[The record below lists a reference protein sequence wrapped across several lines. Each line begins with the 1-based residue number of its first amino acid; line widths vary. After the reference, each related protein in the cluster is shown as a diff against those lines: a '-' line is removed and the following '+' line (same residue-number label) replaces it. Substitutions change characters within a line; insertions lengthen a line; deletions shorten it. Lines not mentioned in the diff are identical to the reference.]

1 MSVDGRLAD
10 GLELGIELASG
21 RRRHV
26 RQHRVSV
33 DEAVRSSWRRP
44 LWLVPQDQRLAA
56 GTLSSLPGLLSSHA
70 RKETQSL
77 CTRVSL
83 IDAYTY
89 ARVTYTYILST
100 TFDHWLQSILPR
112 LYRSNALVLAAHVSC
127 CCCCS
132 ALAIC
137 VTLVKESCD
146 SQPRRKQTA
155 ARCVREHTESGA
167 KNALD
172 YSTRDDKL
180 SLARS
185 LSLSLLS

>member
-1 MSVDGRLAD
+1 M
-10 GLELGIELASG
+10 
-21 RRRHV
+21 
-26 RQHRVSV
+26 
-33 DEAVRSSWRRP
+33 
-44 LWLVPQDQRLAA
+44 PQDQRLAA

-185 LSLSLLS
+185 LSLSPLLAAGRREEKRGLKEEESSRKCERYSPGEPVKTWFPLFAP